1 MKKHNCHLNR
11 IIATCSD
18 NLKYHRMWRLP
29 MLSFFNG
36 GLCILISYF
45 LLTGIARQDY
55 YLRTITIGVLTL
67 YALLFHLLARNAL
80 RDPFHPDIL
89 FTVGHLVQFVIPI
102 IVFATGL
109 FDDVMYEHVKQ
120 VKGFFPETLFAVL
133 SAQTVFNLPF
143 CFLSSCRHELSDKI
157 ANKFPLFITLIAAG
171 V

>member
-1 MKKHNCHLNR
+1 MKKNNCYLNR

-18 NLKYHRMWRLP
+18 NLKYPRIWRLP

-36 GLCILISYF
+36 CLCILISYF

-55 YLRTITIGVLTL
+55 YLRTISIGALTL
-67 YALLFHLLARNAL
+67 FALLFHLLARNAL

-102 IVFATGL
+102 TVFATGI
-109 FDDVMYEHVKQ
+109 FDDVMFRHVKQ

-133 SAQTVFNLPF
+133 IAQTVFNLP
-143 CFLSSCRHELSDKI
+143 
-157 ANKFPLFITLIAAG
+157 
-171 V
+171 